1 MSTTTTTTTA
11 EPGSPTIFAPISF
24 SAWNSAHHRP
34 RKVTPK
40 SFPIVNAARIYHF
53 DNMTSIG
60 MWFPHCERKS
70 HHSKKHV
77 FEGLNW
83 GTVKCFSHCQRDVK
97 SYPFASISGMIFF
110 TCGMCF
116 SHCQRDVTSYP
127 VASISV
133 MIFMYVECAFP
144 IVNAHMRRDASYWQR
159 DMKPYTA
166 PLMITIPYARQCI
179 SASRISA

>member
-1 MSTTTTTTTA
+1 MYVCTYVRTYVRVCVCVYMYIYMCVCVYVRIDTA
-11 EPGSPTIFAPISF
+11 EPGGPTIFAPISF

-53 DNMTSIG
+53 DNITSIG

-77 FEGLNW
+77 FGGLNW
-83 GTVKCFSHCQRDVK
+83 GTVKCFSHCQRHVK
-97 SYPFASISGMIFF
+97 SN
-110 TCGMCF
+110 
-116 SHCQRDVTSYP
+116 P

-133 MIFMYVECAFP
+133 MIF
-144 IVNAHMRRDASYWQR
+144 
-159 DMKPYTA
+159 T
-166 PLMITIPYARQCI
+166 
-179 SASRISA
+179 

>member
-1 MSTTTTTTTA
+1 MPLDTLGTRPGKGDIA

-53 DNMTSIG
+53 DIMTSIG

-77 FEGLNW
+77 FGGLNW
-83 GTVKCFSHCQRDVK
+83 GTVKCFSHCQRHVE
-97 SYPFASISGMIFF
+97 SNPVAFISGMIF
-110 TCGMCF
+110 
-116 SHCQRDVTSYP
+116 
-127 VASISV
+127 I
-133 MIFMYVECAFP
+133 YVECAFP
-144 IVNAHMRRDASYWQR
+144 IVNAHICEGTLPIGNA
-159 DMKPYTA
+159 
-166 PLMITIPYARQCI
+166 I
-179 SASRISA
+179 

>member
-1 MSTTTTTTTA
+1 MYECTSVRTYVRVCVCVRVYVYIYIYMCVCVYVRIDTA

-40 SFPIVNAARIYHF
+40 SFPIVNATRIIFF

-77 FEGLNW
+77 FGGLNW

-97 SYPFASISGMIFF
+97 SYPFASISGMVF
-110 TCGMCF
+110 
-116 SHCQRDVTSYP
+116 
-127 VASISV
+127 
-133 MIFMYVECAFP
+133 
-144 IVNAHMRRDASYWQR
+144 
-159 DMKPYTA
+159 
-166 PLMITIPYARQCI
+166 
-179 SASRISA
+179 

>member
-1 MSTTTTTTTA
+1 MYIFTYIYIYVCKYYLNTNTYILQINIHIHVYTA

-77 FEGLNW
+77 FGGLNW

-97 SYPFASISGMIFF
+97 SYPFASIS
-110 TCGMCF
+110 
-116 SHCQRDVTSYP
+116 
-127 VASISV
+127 V
-133 MIFMYVECAFP
+133 MVFYMWHVPFP
-144 IVNAHMRRDASYWQR
+144 LSTR
-159 DMKPYTA
+159 
-166 PLMITIPYARQCI
+166 C
-179 SASRISA
+179 

>member
-1 MSTTTTTTTA
+1 MINCHFQYLCVEITGGYTILVSSDKFIEPSKSGKNSKPIIHTA
-11 EPGSPTIFAPISF
+11 KPGSPTIFAPISF

-77 FEGLNW
+77 FGGLNW
-83 GTVKCFSHCQRDVK
+83 GTVKCFSHCQRHVK
-97 SYPFASISGMIFF
+97 SNPIASISSMIFY
-110 TCGMCF
+110 MWN
-116 SHCQRDVTSYP
+116 VL
-127 VASISV
+127 
-133 MIFMYVECAFP
+133 FP
-144 IVNAHMRRDASYWQR
+144 LST
-159 DMKPYTA
+159 P
-166 PLMITIPYARQCI
+166 C
-179 SASRISA
+179 

>member
-1 MSTTTTTTTA
+1 MFSDLTRLDLHESIHAISPPTA

-77 FEGLNW
+77 FGGLNW

-97 SYPFASISGMIFF
+97 SYPFASISGMIF
-110 TCGMCF
+110 
-116 SHCQRDVTSYP
+116 
-127 VASISV
+127 I
-133 MIFMYVECAFP
+133 YVECAFP
-144 IVNAHMRRDASYWQR
+144 IVNAMLSHIQSH
-159 DMKPYTA
+159 PY
-166 PLMITIPYARQCI
+166 PV
-179 SASRISA
+179 

>member
-1 MSTTTTTTTA
+1 MSRVQHQPHANVSRHGGQRLRAWHLRKSPKQTHTA

-77 FEGLNW
+77 FGGLNW
-83 GTVKCFSHCQRDVK
+83 GTVKCFSHCQRHVK
-97 SYPFASISGMIFF
+97 SNPIASIAIMIFY
-110 TCGMCF
+110 MWN
-116 SHCQRDVTSYP
+116 VL
-127 VASISV
+127 
-133 MIFMYVECAFP
+133 FP
-144 IVNAHMRRDASYWQR
+144 LST
-159 DMKPYTA
+159 P
-166 PLMITIPYARQCI
+166 C
-179 SASRISA
+179 